1 VAKEANERP
10 TRVILVEDHADFR
23 ESVSMV
29 LEDRGYECVDEFS
42 TMEDALE
49 AMRGGLEADVVLSD
63 LGLPGMSGIEGIRQ
77 IREIMPLSQVLV
89 LTAFTDKEKV
99 FAALEAE
106 VVLSDL
112 GLPGMSGIEGI
123 RQVREIMPRAQVLV
137 LTAFT
142 DKEKVFAALEA
153 GAHGYLVKAGSAT
166 RLIETLEEVL
176 AGGTP
181 LDPKIAGMILAS
193 FRKLSPIADTET
205 LSERECEVL
214 QLSAKGLTRQEI
226 ADELQLSTHSVTEYI
241 RRSFDKL
248 HVRSL
253 PAAVSEAIRRGL
265 LDLS

>member
-1 VAKEANERP
+1 MAKEDNGNERP
-10 TRVILVEDHADFR
+10 TRLILIEDHADFR

-29 LEDRGYECVDEFS
+29 LEQRGYECVGDFS

-63 LGLPGMSGIEGIRQ
+63 LGLPGMSGIEGIR
-77 IREIMPLSQVLV
+77 
-89 LTAFTDKEKV
+89 K
-99 FAALEAE
+99 
-106 VVLSDL
+106 
-112 GLPGMSGIEGI
+112 
-123 RQVREIMPRAQVLV
+123 VREIMPRAQVLV

-166 RLIETLEEVL
+166 RLIEMLEEVL

-181 LDPKIAGMILAS
+181 LDPKIAGMILSS

-205 LSERECEVL
+205 LSDRECEVL
-214 QLSAKGLTRQEI
+214 QLSAKGLNRQEI
-226 ADELQLSTHSVTEYI
+226 ADELKLSTHSVTEYI

>member
-1 VAKEANERP
+1 MASKSKEGDKPIRL
-10 TRVILVEDHADFR
+10 ILVEDHADFR

-29 LEDRGYECVDEFS
+29 LEQRGYECVGDFS

-49 AMRGGLEADVVLSD
+49 AIRGGLEADLVLSD
-63 LGLPGMSGIEGIRQ
+63 LGLPGMSGIDGIRKV
-77 IREIMPLSQVLV
+77 RELLPLS
-89 LTAFTDKEKV
+89 
-99 FAALEAE
+99 
-106 VVLSDL
+106 
-112 GLPGMSGIEGI
+112 
-123 RQVREIMPRAQVLV
+123 QVLV

-181 LDPKIAGMILAS
+181 LDPKIAGMILSS

-205 LSERECEVL
+205 LSARECEVL

-226 ADELQLSTHSVTEYI
+226 ADELKLSQHSVTEYI

>member
-1 VAKEANERP
+1 MAAKQKEEA
-10 TRVILVEDHADFR
+10 RVIRLILVEDHADFR

-29 LEDRGYECVDEFS
+29 LEQRGYQCVGDFS

-49 AMRGGLEADVVLSD
+49 AIRSGLEADLVLSD
-63 LGLPGMSGIEGIRQ
+63 LGLPGMSGIEGIR
-77 IREIMPLSQVLV
+77 
-89 LTAFTDKEKV
+89 K
-99 FAALEAE
+99 
-106 VVLSDL
+106 
-112 GLPGMSGIEGI
+112 
-123 RQVREIMPRAQVLV
+123 VRELLPLAQVLV

-181 LDPKIAGMILAS
+181 LDPKIAGMILQS
-193 FRKLSPIADTET
+193 FRRLSPIADTET
-205 LSERECEVL
+205 LSARECEVL

-226 ADELQLSTHSVTEYI
+226 ADELKVSQHSVTEYI

>member
-1 VAKEANERP
+1 VAAKQKEEA
-10 TRVILVEDHADFR
+10 RVIRLILVEDHADFR

-29 LEDRGYECVDEFS
+29 LEQRGYQCVGDFS

-49 AMRGGLEADVVLSD
+49 AIRSGLEADLVLSD
-63 LGLPGMSGIEGIRQ
+63 LGLPGMSGIEGIR
-77 IREIMPLSQVLV
+77 
-89 LTAFTDKEKV
+89 K
-99 FAALEAE
+99 
-106 VVLSDL
+106 
-112 GLPGMSGIEGI
+112 
-123 RQVREIMPRAQVLV
+123 VRELLPLAQVLV

-181 LDPKIAGMILAS
+181 LDPKIAGMILQS
-193 FRKLSPIADTET
+193 FRRLSPIADTET
-205 LSERECEVL
+205 LSARECEVL

-226 ADELQLSTHSVTEYI
+226 ADELKVSQHSVTEYI